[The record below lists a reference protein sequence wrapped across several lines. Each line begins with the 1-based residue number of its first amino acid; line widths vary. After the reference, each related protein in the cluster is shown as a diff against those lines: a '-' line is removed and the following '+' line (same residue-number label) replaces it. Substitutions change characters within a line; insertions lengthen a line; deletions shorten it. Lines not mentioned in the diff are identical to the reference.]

1 MKPQLR
7 ITSAMLLI
15 ALLFSL
21 APALALPSGV
31 SAATCDWAQFVTDV
45 TVPDGTKYDP
55 GTAFKKTWRLKNIG
69 TCTWTTSYSLVFESG
84 AQMGAS
90 ASVKFPSEVRP
101 GQTIDI
107 SVDMTAPTAA
117 GHYRGYWKFKNASG
131 VLFGIGYTANR
142 PWWVDINVTSSAPS
156 GSVVFDFAA
165 SAKDATWSSGAGG
178 LTFPGTDGDAKGFV
192 LAKDK
197 PKFESGVELSK
208 PGLLF
213 APQSITNGFIQAEY
227 PAYKVDPGDYFQT
240 TVGCEFGSTS
250 CYVAYRLDY
259 KIGNTIKTFWSFRE
273 RYEGWTYNANI
284 SLAPL
289 SGKEVKFILYISAYG
304 SPSGDRALWGNPVI
318 TRKGIVPPPPTVTG
332 TPPTA
337 TPTKTQAPVTETVP
351 PSSCDKVQFIKDVN
365 FPDGTVVQPGAQFT
379 KTWRLK
385 NVGSCAWTTSYQ
397 LVFFSGEKMGAASSA
412 AFTKN
417 VAVGETVDIS
427 MNMVAPTS
435 PGTYRG
441 YWMFKNASGALFGIG
456 AQANK
461 PWWVEIKVT
470 GGPTVTPVTA
480 TATATQSGPA
490 TSTPTSLPN
499 TGYDFVANACS
510 ASWFSGAQTGALPC
524 PGTDGDAKGF
534 VLKVNSP
541 VLENGKTDPRPGLV
555 TFPQNKQDG
564 YIQGIYPAFTVQSG
578 DRFQS
583 TINCARGSTNCYVV
597 FRLDYQTGSDPIKTF
612 WGPFLERHEGGIF
625 DVDIDLTP
633 LAGKD
638 VKFILTNLAAG
649 SPSGDRALWVGPR
662 IYRSGGTS
670 ALPDLMVTQT
680 KVELPNPSCLS
691 PGDAF
696 GLRVWVTNG
705 GQASAASFNVKFN
718 DAQQTVNGLAV
729 GETKSVFFPN
739 YSNPNNNPITVTV
752 DPAGAIAES
761 NEQNNTHTETLQL
774 VTPTPPVPCT
784 VTVTPPPDE
793 DPTADWEYYFSDQY
807 GFIFGVPP
815 TTFITDES
823 ENHARLN
830 LPLVNTGTNLSEKYV
845 DLTIVEGANP
855 CKSPDIGGTPAS
867 TETVT
872 INGIQFFKETGDS
885 AGAGNR
891 YDFVAYS
898 TAADGN
904 CVSLTFVL
912 HSLNPGNFPTPPPE
926 FDKAAESAVF
936 DLIINTFDWTG

>member
-1 MKPQLR
+1 
-7 ITSAMLLI
+7 
-15 ALLFSL
+15 
-21 APALALPSGV
+21 
-31 SAATCDWAQFVTDV
+31 
-45 TVPDGTKYDP
+45 
-55 GTAFKKTWRLKNIG
+55 
-69 TCTWTTSYSLVFESG
+69 
-84 AQMGAS
+84 
-90 ASVKFPSEVRP
+90 
-101 GQTIDI
+101 
-107 SVDMTAPTAA
+107 
-117 GHYRGYWKFKNASG
+117 
-131 VLFGIGYTANR
+131 
-142 PWWVDINVTSSAPS
+142 
-156 GSVVFDFAA
+156 
-165 SAKDATWSSGAGG
+165 
-178 LTFPGTDGDAKGFV
+178 
-192 LAKDK
+192 
-197 PKFESGVELSK
+197 
-208 PGLLF
+208 
-213 APQSITNGFIQAEY
+213 
-227 PAYKVDPGDYFQT
+227 
-240 TVGCEFGSTS
+240 
-250 CYVAYRLDY
+250 
-259 KIGNTIKTFWSFRE
+259 
-273 RYEGWTYNANI
+273 
-284 SLAPL
+284 
-289 SGKEVKFILYISAYG
+289 
-304 SPSGDRALWGNPVI
+304 
-318 TRKGIVPPPPTVTG
+318 
-332 TPPTA
+332 
-337 TPTKTQAPVTETVP
+337 
-351 PSSCDKVQFIKDVN
+351 
-365 FPDGTVVQPGAQFT
+365 
-379 KTWRLK
+379 
-385 NVGSCAWTTSYQ
+385 
-397 LVFFSGEKMGAASSA
+397 
-412 AFTKN
+412 
-417 VAVGETVDIS
+417 
-427 MNMVAPTS
+427 
-435 PGTYRG
+435 
-441 YWMFKNASGALFGIG
+441 
-456 AQANK
+456 
-461 PWWVEIKVT
+461 
-470 GGPTVTPVTA
+470 
-480 TATATQSGPA
+480 
-490 TSTPTSLPN
+490 
-499 TGYDFVANACS
+499 
-510 ASWFSGAQTGALPC
+510 
-524 PGTDGDAKGF
+524 
-534 VLKVNSP
+534 VLKVSNP
-541 VLENGKTDPRPGLV
+541 KLENGKTDPRPGLI

-583 TINCARGSTNCYVV
+583 TINCAFGATIVMWSSASITRPVPTRSRPSGV
-597 FRLDYQTGSDPIKTF
+597 
-612 WGPFLERHEGGIF
+612 PFLERHEGGIF
-625 DVDIDLTP
+625 NVDIDLTP

-638 VKFILTNLAAG
+638 VKFILTALAYG
-649 SPSGDRALWVGPR
+649 SHPATAPWVGPR
-662 IYRSGGTS
+662 IYRSGSTS
-670 ALPDLMVTQT
+670 ALPDLLVTQT
-680 KVELPNPSCLS
+680 RVELPNPSCLS